1 MVCVMCCDEWANWP
15 TLLPLPLPLP
25 LPCQIYNGDFDAS
38 VPWIADEAWTDGLG
52 YDTEEEWRPWLV
64 QGVTAG
70 GWVGE

>member
-1 MVCVMCCDEWANWP
+1 MGKLTGSTALAAATATV
-15 TLLPLPLPLP
+15 PLPLPLP

-70 GWVGE
+70 G